1 MSRLINPTTRK
12 FFLYV
17 TDIIHRT
24 NEHIPFLLQVTRRG
38 DIDPA
43 FNTVE
48 VTDEA
53 REELSKIEN
62 KIGAYVCRLCQ
73 EEYEDAFGLA
83 RHRCA
88 CIVHVE
94 YRCPECDKVFSCPAN
109 LASHRRWHRPRGGS
123 SAASLSRSS
132 KSESKVIN
140 KRSNSGGD
148 SISQFNEWESSK
160 ARKVKQHKPLSTS
173 SDDDDDNNNF
183 GDEDESGGRVK
194 SAEIEMKAVK
204 ATGENLGHREIC
216 MLASYLFF
224 MQLSL
229 H

>member
-1 MSRLINPTTRK
+1 LLSIHEK
-12 FFLYV
+12 LYLY
-17 TDIIHRT
+17 
-24 NEHIPFLLQVTRRG
+24 EQVTRRG

-53 REELSKIEN
+53 REELSKIDN

-109 LASHRRWHRPRGGS
+109 LASHRRWHRPRGGTS
-123 SAASLSRSS
+123 SNPRSSNPTSS
-132 KSESKVIN
+132 KSDVKATTN
-140 KRSNSGGD
+140 KRKGSSGESNTHFD
-148 SISQFNEWESSK
+148 EWSRKPKKLPRK
-160 ARKVKQHKPLSTS
+160 ATETNSE
-173 SDDDDDNNNF
+173 DDDTNNNF
-183 GDEDESGGRVK
+183 DEESFDEKPNQDHDEIPLIPSGK
-194 SAEIEMKAVK
+194 LI
-204 ATGENLGHREIC
+204 TGLYENK
-216 MLASYLFF
+216 
-224 MQLSL
+224 LSPFPKRINVCVYDVI
-229 H
+229 